1 MSPSSDDQGMR
12 LQRSSRD
19 TAALIPRLTAWLA
32 TQLPGG
38 ADPVLTLGS
47 GIDSNGMSA
56 ETLTLTLN
64 WQDDGAARTAEL
76 IARVAPAP
84 GDFPVYEHYDLPG
97 QAEVMRIV
105 AAATDVE
112 VPRVRF
118 LEPTGAVLGTP
129 FLLMDRVEGLVPPDV
144 MPYTFGGNWLFD
156 AEPEQQLRVQEST
169 VETLAKLHAIP
180 DAANTFGFLDPEY
193 AGASVLER
201 NLNRARA
208 WYEFS
213 VRDTGPS
220 PLVERILTWLGANLP
235 EPGSYD
241 TVLSWG
247 DARLGN
253 CMYRDFEP
261 VAVLDW
267 EMATIGPRELDVAWI
282 TFGHRVF
289 HGIAQNFGFPGMPDF
304 MREEQVR
311 ASYARC
317 AGVELADLTWYT
329 MFAALNYAVVFL
341 RAGGRQIHFGEMER
355 PADIEVV
362 LHHRAIV
369 EELLAELGA

>member
-1 MSPSSDDQGMR
+1 MSPSPDDQGMR

-32 TQLPGG
+32 TQLPDD
-38 ADPVLTLGS
+38 ANPELTLGS

-56 ETLTLTLN
+56 ETLTLTVR
-64 WQDDGAARTAEL
+64 WQEAGTEQINDL
-76 IARVAPAP
+76 IARVVPAP
-84 GDFPVYEHYDLPG
+84 GDFPVYERYNLREQFD
-97 QAEVMRIV
+97 VMRIV
-105 AAATDVE
+105 ADASDVR
-112 VPRVRF
+112 VPLVRF
-118 LEPTGAVLGTP
+118 LEPTGEVLGTP
-129 FLLMDRVEGLVPPDV
+129 FLLMDRVDGQVPPDV
-144 MPYTFGGNWLFD
+144 MPYTFGNNWLFD
-156 AEPEQQLRVQEST
+156 ADPEQQRSVQEST
-169 VETLAKLHAIP
+169 VETLAKIHAIP
-180 DAANTFGFLDPEY
+180 DAATTFAFLDP
-193 AGASVLER
+193 AHPGDSLLER

-208 WYEFS
+208 WYEFAA
-213 VRDTGPS
+213 RDIGPS
-220 PLVERILTWLGANLP
+220 PLVERILKWLTDNIP
-235 EPGSYD
+235 EPSSYE

-253 CMYRDFEP
+253 LMYRDFTP

-289 HGIAQNFGFPGMPDF
+289 HAIAENFGFPGMPDF
-304 MREEQVR
+304 MRVEDVR
-311 ASYARC
+311 ASYARHS
-317 AGVELADLTWYT
+317 GVELADLTWYT

-355 PADIEVV
+355 PEDIEVL

-369 EELLAELGA
+369 EELLTELGA

>member
-355 PADIEVV
+355 PADIEVL

>member
-1 MSPSSDDQGMR
+1 MSPSSDEQGMR

-19 TAALIPRLTAWLA
+19 TAALIPSLTAWLA
-32 TQLPGG
+32 TQLPEDSG
-38 ADPVLTLGS
+38 PVLTLGS

-56 ETLTLTLN
+56 ETLTLTLE
-64 WQDDGAARTAEL
+64 WRAGGATRTAEL
-76 IARVAPAP
+76 IARIAPAP

-105 AAATDVE
+105 ATATDVR

-118 LEPTGAVLGTP
+118 VEPTGTVLGSP
-129 FLLMDRVEGLVPPDV
+129 FLLMDRVEGSVPPDV

-156 AEPEQQLRVQEST
+156 ADPEQRRRVQEST
-169 VETLAKLHAIP
+169 VETLVKLHAIP
-180 DAANTFGFLDPEY
+180 DAATTFAFLDPPY
-193 AGASVLER
+193 AGDHVLER
-201 NLNRARA
+201 ILNRARA

-213 VRDTGPS
+213 VRDTGPA
-220 PLVERILTWLGANLP
+220 PLVERILKWLGENLP
-235 EPGSYD
+235 APGSYE

-289 HGIAQNFGFPGMPDF
+289 HGIAVNFGFPGMPDF
-304 MREEQVR
+304 LREDEVR
-311 ASYARC
+311 ASYARH

-355 PADIEVV
+355 PADIEVL

-369 EELLAELGA
+369 EALLAELGA

>member
-1 MSPSSDDQGMR
+1 MSPSPDDQGMR

-32 TQLPGG
+32 TQLPDG
-38 ADPVLTLGS
+38 AGPELTLGS

-56 ETLTLTLN
+56 ETLTLTLR
-64 WQDDGAARTAEL
+64 WRESGDPQAADL
-76 IARVAPAP
+76 IARMVPAP
-84 GDFPVYEHYDLPG
+84 GDFPVYENYDLPA
-97 QAEVMRIV
+97 QFDVMRTV
-105 AAATDVE
+105 AEGGEVP

-118 LEPTGAVLGTP
+118 LEPTGDVLGTP

-156 AEPEQQLRVQEST
+156 ATPEQQRRVQDST
-169 VETLAKLHAIP
+169 IEMLAKLHGIP
-180 DAANTFGFLDPEY
+180 DAANTFAFLEPQQP
-193 AGASVLER
+193 GSGLLEK

-208 WYEFS
+208 WYEFAA
-213 VRDTGPS
+213 RDIGPS
-220 PLVERILTWLGANLP
+220 PLVERILKWLTDNIP
-235 EPGSYD
+235 ETD
-241 TVLSWG
+241 TTVLSWG

-289 HGIAQNFGFPGMPDF
+289 HAIAENFGFPGMPDF
-304 MREEQVR
+304 MRVDDVV
-311 ASYARC
+311 AAYARHS
-317 AGVELADLTWYT
+317 GVQLADLTWYT
-329 MFAALNYAVVFL
+329 MYAALNYSIVFL
-341 RAGGRQIHFGEMER
+341 RAGGRQIHFGEMAR
-355 PADIEVV
+355 PDDIEVL

-369 EELLAELGA
+369 EELLADLGA